1 MKKPIVLPLI
11 IALCTL
17 LSGCIVD
24 DGYHHHATTTTTIT
38 TIMTMINA
46 SRC

>member
-11 IALCTL
+11 LALCTL

-24 DGYHHHATTTTTIT
+24 PGYHHQHHHHHHD
-38 TIMTMINA
+38 N
-46 SRC
+46 RDWR

>member
-11 IALCTL
+11 LTLCTL

-24 DGYHHHATTTTTIT
+24 PGYHHH
-38 TIMTMINA
+38 
-46 SRC
+46 RHHHHHHDDRDWR

>member
-11 IALCTL
+11 LALCTL

-24 DGYHHHATTTTTIT
+24 PGYRHHRHHHHHDD
-38 TIMTMINA
+38 
-46 SRC
+46 RDWR

>member
-17 LSGCIVD
+17 LSGCIID
-24 DGYHHHATTTTTIT
+24 DGYHRA
-38 TIMTMINA
+38 NRGSPVDA
-46 SRC
+46 